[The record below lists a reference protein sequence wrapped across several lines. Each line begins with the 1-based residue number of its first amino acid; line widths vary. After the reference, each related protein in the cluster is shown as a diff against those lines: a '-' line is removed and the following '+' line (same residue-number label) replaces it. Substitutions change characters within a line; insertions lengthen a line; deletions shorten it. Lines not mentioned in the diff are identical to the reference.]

1 MKSFDPKDHPI
12 PIVHQLLLSGVAPR
26 PIAFVSSLDKDGGS
40 NLSPFSY
47 FNAFGANPPVVVIS
61 PAYRGHDGT
70 PKHTFLNIEDTHE
83 FTVNMVSYAMLEQAN
98 LASSDY
104 ASGVDE
110 FVKAGF
116 TKRPSHR
123 VAPPG
128 VAESPFIMECKLLH
142 HFDTGGKPG
151 AGNLLIGEVLMFHVS
166 EDVYTDERID
176 PRKLDLVA
184 RMGYDWYCR
193 ANGDALF
200 HLPKPKS
207 VGIGFDNLPAHLRT
221 STVLTGSEL
230 AKLAGSETL
239 PVLDVARALSHPVA
253 REVLNDDSSGIERLA
268 MRLHE
273 EVRRLLSERDTETA
287 WQLALLSEPKTLRS
301 LRRNS

>member
-1 MKSFDPKDHPI
+1 MKSFDPKNHPI

-70 PKHTFLNIEDTHE
+70 PKHTFLNIKETHE

-116 TKRPSHR
+116 TKRPSQR

-151 AGNLLIGEVLMFHVS
+151 AGNLLIGEVVMFHVS

-221 STVLTGSEL
+221 SAVLTGSDL
-230 AKLAGSETL
+230 AKLAGSEAL
-239 PVLDVARALSHPVA
+239 LVLDVERALSHPVA
-253 REVLNDDSSGIERLA
+253 REVLNDDTSGIERLA

-273 EVRRLLSERDTETA
+273 EVRRLLSERDAEMA
-287 WQLALLSEPKTLRS
+287 WQLALLSEPQTLRS
-301 LRRNS
+301 LRKNS